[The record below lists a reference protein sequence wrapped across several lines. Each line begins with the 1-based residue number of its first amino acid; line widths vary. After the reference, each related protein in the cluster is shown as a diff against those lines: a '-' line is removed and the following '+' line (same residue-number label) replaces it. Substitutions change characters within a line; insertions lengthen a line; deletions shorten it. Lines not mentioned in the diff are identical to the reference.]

1 MNFLLAVLSLVLVV
15 VPQIVYDASGS
26 NGTRHNTNSFNIKDI
41 FVGNVSVT
49 VTVVILFL
57 LSLLPTHIVGY
68 A

>member
-26 NGTRHNTNSFNIKDI
+26 NGTLHNTNSFNIKDI
-41 FVGNVSVT
+41 FVGNVSVR
-49 VTVVILFL
+49 VTVVILVF